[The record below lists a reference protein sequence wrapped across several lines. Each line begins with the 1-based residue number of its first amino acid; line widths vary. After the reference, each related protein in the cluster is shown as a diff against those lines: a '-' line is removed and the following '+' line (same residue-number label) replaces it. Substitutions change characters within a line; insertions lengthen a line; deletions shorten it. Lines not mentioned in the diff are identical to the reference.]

1 MDTSDSFLLTDSQD
15 SHESTG
21 LVSPDRLRVSSQ
33 LSNLSLSLSGLT
45 HAEITT
51 DSFSLSNSTL
61 LHDQHNLSASPNA
74 PPSAKED
81 PQDLSEQSHLS
92 DSANVTT
99 IPDSQASQQPSDSGS
114 DAPAPPT
121 DYDGRN
127 RNTSTSDNTLMQVN
141 LTQANAPPDEAT
153 LAPVIRDLFKKME
166 NSLSS
171 VLQSS
176 QESQEIARLHGKI
189 ADLKCELS
197 FKDSALKRLKEDT
210 AAKNSL
216 TEQCEQLERRLEAVT
231 KAKQSLECK
240 LQCAEVT
247 VQECRKHIASLED
260 INRILLSNIAPPIC
274 QETPDTNQAASSAG
288 TDDVNIGPPTATG
301 VSQSVHRQQNLSES
315 REQSLTQSEPLRPNQ
330 TESHPPQAA
339 AQSALLAPALSPSQP
354 PQADTQPNQPVPPA
368 PSPSQPHHHTTLSP
382 PPDPVTDAAAS
393 GMSASTDAESAK
405 SLAPQPMDI
414 LFVGNSQFR
423 HLNPSRLYRDKV
435 CRVHV
440 LQQKTLDGAQSF
452 FENFRPE
459 TSPTAI
465 CLQIISNTMENTLDA
480 NLILNK
486 TVTLIT
492 TINRNSP
499 GSQIFIGLPLPR
511 MCSTPDLTAKYEIC
525 RDQVEDRIKNLAA
538 KRHNISAVWSHELG
552 SYSRELFADNKHLTH
567 QPSAGS
573 GGRTGLGLLV
583 RAFKAAMN
591 PLQPDRDRPRG
602 SQRDTINWQ
611 PVRTHLARR
620 PLQQTDPRP
629 YYHQARSGGNR
640 RQDWR
645 VYDSRPYYNNRSRTY
660 RDTRVG
666 GHDSHRKDRNEDN
679 YRNDRREDSPIN
691 PYPHEQP
698 ASAVQYDY
706 HYDTQHVVS
715 RNDEQFHIPQRA
727 IYDYRHGDRF

>member
-1 MDTSDSFLLTDSQD
+1 MGELTPHVTGGLPNGMFYYQTSKTIHVQRSRLPMPLTRNYLTLLLACMERKKAVFYM
-15 SHESTG
+15 ES
-21 LVSPDRLRVSSQ
+21 VAKSSQ
-33 LSNLSLSLSGLT
+33 ITSNL
-45 HAEITT
+45 E
-51 DSFSLSNSTL
+51 
-61 LHDQHNLSASPNA
+61 
-74 PPSAKED
+74 
-81 PQDLSEQSHLS
+81 
-92 DSANVTT
+92 
-99 IPDSQASQQPSDSGS
+99 
-114 DAPAPPT
+114 
-121 DYDGRN
+121 
-127 RNTSTSDNTLMQVN
+127 
-141 LTQANAPPDEAT
+141 
-153 LAPVIRDLFKKME
+153 LAR
-166 NSLSS
+166 
-171 VLQSS
+171 
-176 QESQEIARLHGKI
+176 
-189 ADLKCELS
+189 
-197 FKDSALKRLKEDT
+197 
-210 AAKNSL
+210 
-216 TEQCEQLERRLEAVT
+216 
-231 KAKQSLECK
+231 
-240 LQCAEVT
+240 
-247 VQECRKHIASLED
+247 
-260 INRILLSNIAPPIC
+260 
-274 QETPDTNQAASSAG
+274 
-288 TDDVNIGPPTATG
+288 
-301 VSQSVHRQQNLSES
+301 
-315 REQSLTQSEPLRPNQ
+315 
-330 TESHPPQAA
+330 
-339 AQSALLAPALSPSQP
+339 
-354 PQADTQPNQPVPPA
+354 
-368 PSPSQPHHHTTLSP
+368 PSQPHHHTTLSP

-567 QPSAGS
+567 QPSASS